1 MAWHTIQEAQ
11 KLTGKSRRT
20 LYRDMSTG
28 RLSWVPEGENARRL
42 ETSELIR
49 AYGALLPVAQP
60 ESEKKA
66 HSDTGL
72 GTADTTLILAELKAL
87 REEVAE
93 LRQAMR
99 LIEHK
104 PDMAQDTAQQA
115 ETVEPLVAPP
125 DEAQPVELSSVPDK
139 APGHWWSSIFKPFK
153 PN

>member
-28 RLSWVPEGENARRL
+28 RLSWEPEGENARRL

-49 AYGALLPVAQP
+49 VYGALLPVAQP
-60 ESEKKA
+60 EPEKTA
-66 HSDTGL
+66 HGDTGI
-72 GTADTTLILAELKAL
+72 GTANTALILAELKAL
-87 REEVAE
+87 REEVSE

-104 PDMAQDTAQQA
+104 PDVVPSVT
-115 ETVEPLVAPP
+115 P
-125 DEAQPVELSSVPDK
+125 DAVPDDK
-139 APGHWWSSIFKPFK
+139 EITWWKRLFQP
-153 PN
+153 PRP

>member
-28 RLSWVPEGENARRL
+28 RLTWAPEGDNARRL

-49 AYGALLPVAQP
+49 VYGALLPLAQP
-60 ESEKKA
+60 EGEKPA
-66 HSDTGL
+66 HADTGL
-72 GTADTTLILAELKAL
+72 GTQDTALILAELKAL

-104 PDMAQDTAQQA
+104 PDPVPYVTPDTP
-115 ETVEPLVAPP
+115 E
-125 DEAQPVELSSVPDK
+125 SVPE
-139 APGHWWSSIFKPFK
+139 PQQLSPLPWWKKWAFRQ
-153 PN
+153 

>member
-20 LYRDMSTG
+20 LYRDMATG
-28 RLSWVPEGENARRL
+28 RLSWEPEGENARRL

-49 AYGALLPVAQP
+49 VYGALLPMAQP
-60 ESEKKA
+60 EAEKTA
-66 HSDTGL
+66 HADTAL
-72 GTADTTLILAELKAL
+72 GTQDTALILAELKAL

-104 PDMAQDTAQQA
+104 P
-115 ETVEPLVAPP
+115 EP
-125 DEAQPVELSSVPDK
+125 AQPDTPESVPTDK
-139 APGHWWSSIFKPFK
+139 PTPWWRRPLFTRQG
-153 PN
+153 

>member
-20 LYRDMSTG
+20 LYRDMAAG
-28 RLSWVPEGENARRL
+28 RLSWEPEGDSGRRL

-49 AYGALLPVAQP
+49 VYGELKPLAQP
-60 ESEKKA
+60 EPEKTA
-66 HSDTGL
+66 HGDTGL
-72 GTADTTLILAELKAL
+72 GTQDTALILAELKAL

-104 PDMAQDTAQQA
+104 PEPEQPDTA
-115 ETVEPLVAPP
+115 E
-125 DEAQPVELSSVPDK
+125 SVPDDK
-139 APGHWWSSIFKPFK
+139 PLPWWRRPLFTR
-153 PN
+153 NG